1 MPGGAVLYRSACWH
15 TEGMARFRRPPL
27 WLLGLG
33 VATVA
38 AGAAVA
44 SQSLTLRRWSNRP
57 TDFDPNHF
65 LFPGTEHVLTTHDGG
80 SVFAIEAGTGPTVI
94 LGHGL
99 VGDHTHWA
107 PVAHRLLAE
116 GFRVI
121 IFDQRGHGKSS
132 AGSEGLSLQGLA
144 NDVATVINELGG
156 AEKVIIVGHSLGG
169 VGVQSIAR
177 HHPDVLAK
185 VDGAVLVAT
194 LGHTIAASVAKLL
207 SNPLVLLAYH
217 RLVKNPNRA
226 RLAARGGFGT
236 EFSVPMLDQLALTWE
251 QTPDSTLVGFG
262 AALGAFN
269 LLPDLERFDVP
280 TVVVCGT
287 VDTVTPMKLSE
298 EIHAALPNSRLV
310 RVANA
315 GHMIVWEAPAAIA
328 KEIIALAGSA
338 GQPALV

>member
-1 MPGGAVLYRSACWH
+1 
-15 TEGMARFRRPPL
+15 MARFRRPPL

-38 AGAAVA
+38 AGAVVA
-44 SQSLTLRRWSNRP
+44 SQSLALRRWSNRP
-57 TDFDPNHF
+57 SDFDPDHF
-65 LFPGTEHVLTTHDGG
+65 LFPGTEHVLRTPDGG

-116 GFRVI
+116 GFRVV
-121 IFDQRGHGKSS
+121 IFDQRGHGKST

-156 AEKVIIVGHSLGG
+156 NDKVIIVGHSLGG

-177 HHPDVLAK
+177 HRPEVLAK

-207 SNPLVLLAYH
+207 SSPLVLLAY
-217 RLVKNPNRA
+217 RQVVKNPNRA

-236 EFSVPMLDQLALTWE
+236 EFSVPMLDQLARTWD

-262 AALGAFN
+262 AALGSFN
-269 LLPDLERFDVP
+269 LLPDLERFNVP
-280 TVVVCGT
+280 TVVICGT

-298 EIHAALPNSRLV
+298 EIHAALPDSRLV
-310 RVANA
+310 RVADA
-315 GHMIVWEAPAAIA
+315 GHMIVWEAPGAIV
-328 KEIIALAGSA
+328 KEIVALAGTA
-338 GQPALV
+338 GQRAVVG

>member
-1 MPGGAVLYRSACWH
+1 
-15 TEGMARFRRPPL
+15 MARFHRPPL
-27 WLLGLG
+27 WLIGISL
-33 VATVA
+33 ASAA
-38 AGAAVA
+38 AGAAIA
-44 SQSLTLRRWSNRP
+44 SQTLTLRRWSKRP
-57 TDFDPNHF
+57 SDFDPDHF
-65 LFPGTEHVLTTHDGG
+65 LFPGTEHVLVTPDGG

-107 PVAHRLLAE
+107 PVAHRLLGE

-144 NDVATVINELGG
+144 NDVATVITQLGG
-156 AEKVIIVGHSLGG
+156 DDKVIIVGHSLGG

-177 HHPDVLAK
+177 HRPEVLAQ
-185 VDGAVLVAT
+185 VHGAVLVAT

-226 RLAARGGFGT
+226 RLAARSGFGT
-236 EFSVPMLDQLALTWE
+236 EFSIPMLDQLARTWE

-262 AALGAFN
+262 ASLGSFN
-269 LLPDLERFDVP
+269 LLPDLARFDVP
-280 TVVVCGT
+280 TVVICGT

-298 EIHAALPNSRLV
+298 EIHAALPNSRMV
-310 RVANA
+310 RVADA

-328 KEIIALAGSA
+328 KEIVALASTA
-338 GQPALV
+338 GQPAIV